1 MQRTMESLR
10 QGADASSGAS
20 LRVAEP
26 TAPGMSVDLI
36 EKISTFVGR
45 CHVGAFL
52 RDFDKLGLRRI
63 DPMQAVRALSQAGLQ
78 LSKSEQDQLMSAYTG
93 EDGKFSYDDFLG
105 DGAPLSSLSRGPRRA
120 RRRAHARPPPAT
132 PPQ

>member
-1 MQRTMESLR
+1 M
-10 QGADASSGAS
+10 QGADVVDGSS
-20 LRVAEP
+20 LRVADVP
-26 TAPGMSVDLI
+26 PGMSVDLI

-78 LSKSEQDQLMSAYTG
+78 LSKAEQDQLMSAYTG

-105 DGAPLSSLSRGPRRA
+105 DGASSV
-120 RRRAHARPPPAT
+120 
-132 PPQ
+132 